1 MSGRLRK
8 RLDRIPDPKDAKPKV
23 RPCLMELPDGTVYRG
38 DDPNETPMTPQ
49 QVEAHHTKYGEC
61 VVWVFVD
68 SGHNEQGLSSNGVAA
83 LTLENGRG

>member
-23 RPCLMELPDGTVYRG
+23 RPWLMELPDGTVYRA
-38 DDPNETPMTPQ
+38 DDPDETPMTPR

-61 VVWVFVD
+61 FIWQFVD
-68 SGHNEQGLSSNGVAA
+68 PGNKEPGFSSDGVPA
-83 LTLENGRG
+83 